1 MSPLMPDS
9 PNLIQL
15 IQGSI
20 QGDARAQERLFNSYA
35 GKMMA
40 VCKRYAK
47 SQEEAEDI
55 LQEGFIR
62 VFTYLESFESSG
74 SFDAWIRKVFV
85 NTSLKQI
92 TKKQHYFEDITE
104 DHISRS
110 GDEADAVSKLSEA
123 EILSLLNLLPMGYK
137 TVFNLFVIEG
147 YNHKE
152 IGEMLGIEESTSR
165 SQLVKARKLLQE
177 KIVELYKVA
186 I

>member
-1 MSPLMPDS
+1 M
-9 PNLIQL
+9 
-15 IQGSI
+15 
-20 QGDARAQERLFNSYA
+20 
-35 GKMMA
+35 
-40 VCKRYAK
+40 
-47 SQEEAEDI
+47 
-55 LQEGFIR
+55 
-62 VFTYLESFESSG
+62 
-74 SFDAWIRKVFV
+74 
-85 NTSLKQI
+85 
-92 TKKQHYFEDITE
+92 
-104 DHISRS
+104 
-110 GDEADAVSKLSEA
+110 SKLSEA